1 MPETDRPSYTAE
13 SLARAMAEFE
23 AHYGM
28 SSDAFYAA
36 HQDDVLP
43 TRVGRF
49 DRHVW
54 ASFYEDVQR
63 LRAGAK
69 PADKD
74 VLGRVERALV
84 TA

>member
-1 MPETDRPSYTAE
+1 MSETARPSYTAE
-13 SLARAMAEFE
+13 SLERAMSEFE
-23 AHYGM
+23 THYGM
-28 SSDAFYAA
+28 SSVAFYKA
-36 HQDDVLP
+36 HQTDTLP
-43 TRVGRF
+43 ARMPRF

-63 LRAGAK
+63 LRAG
-69 PADKD
+69 DD